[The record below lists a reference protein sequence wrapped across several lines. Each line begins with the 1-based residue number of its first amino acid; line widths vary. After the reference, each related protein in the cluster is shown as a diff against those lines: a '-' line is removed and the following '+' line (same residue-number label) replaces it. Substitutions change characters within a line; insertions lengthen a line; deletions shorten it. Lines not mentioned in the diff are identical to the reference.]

1 MDAAHGRETGVWE
14 GIWLWTSV
22 AFWEGRR
29 VEGSCARH
37 RLAPSSLRRL
47 STILAFMV
55 TAMRSVK
62 LSTPRADRSENHN
75 LGHPRPPPPL
85 LLLSLWTPSPS
96 LGFFPS
102 YFCPSTSLNCSSL
115 SPLLVGSPPSSPPP
129 HTPSSSRFP
138 EDAVRLWCQQ
148 VLCNLW
154 VQSQR
159 QSGLLRGR
167 NM

>member
-85 LLLSLWTPSPS
+85 FSFCHFELLPPPSASFPLTSVPLPLSIVPRFHLSL
-96 LGFFPS
+96 LGHP
-102 YFCPSTSLNCSSL
+102 PPPHHPTLL
-115 SPLLVGSPPSSPPP
+115 PLVGS
-129 HTPSSSRFP
+129 
-138 EDAVRLWCQQ
+138 QKM
-148 VLCNLW
+148 
-154 VQSQR
+154 
-159 QSGLLRGR
+159 QSGSDVSRYCVICESRVRGSQAF
-167 NM
+167 